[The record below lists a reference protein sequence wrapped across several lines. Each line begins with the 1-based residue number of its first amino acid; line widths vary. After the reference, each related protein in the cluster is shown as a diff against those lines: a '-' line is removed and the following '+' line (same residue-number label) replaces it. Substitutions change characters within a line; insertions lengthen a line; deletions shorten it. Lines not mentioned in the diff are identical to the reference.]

1 MMFRMTGALAADEW
15 TRRVAQLAVRVGANV
30 APGQDV
36 VEGAFDVE
44 HAALARAI
52 AEEAYRAGAHS

>member
-1 MMFRMTGALAADEW
+1 MMFHVTGALAADEW

-36 VEGAFDVE
+36 VVGAWVFSP
-44 HAALARAI
+44 LA
-52 AEEAYRAGAHS
+52 